1 VLALQAKGI
10 DARVLADGLR
20 GFQATG
26 RPLTTGREPGHSQR
40 Q

>member
-10 DARVLADGLR
+10 DARVLRDGLR

-26 RPLTTGREPGHSQR
+26 RPLRIGADP
-40 Q
+40 

>member
-10 DARVLADGLR
+10 DARVLRDGLR

-26 RPLTTGREPGHSQR
+26 RHLTAGPNP
-40 Q
+40 

>member
-1 VLALQAKGI
+1 VLTLQAKGI

-26 RPLTTGREPGHSQR
+26 RALTAGPNP
-40 Q
+40 